1 VEQIAD
7 MLDELN
13 QSANNLLHRALLNLR
28 KEWNTFPSTT
38 TTTTT
43 TTPITH
49 YKFILNKLKKS

>member
-7 MLDELN
+7 MLDELPIG
-13 QSANNLLHRALLNLR
+13 NNLLHRALLNLR
-28 KEWNTFPSTT
+28 KEWNNSPSTT